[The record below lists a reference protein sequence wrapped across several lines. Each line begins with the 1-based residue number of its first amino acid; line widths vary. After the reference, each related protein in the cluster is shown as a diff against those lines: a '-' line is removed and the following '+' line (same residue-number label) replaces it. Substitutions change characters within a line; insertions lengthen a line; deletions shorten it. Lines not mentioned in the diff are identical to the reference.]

1 MYVLESNVTNTLKR
15 FHEKGLI
22 ANSSKIHFFFSS
34 YETKSIQIQNSC
46 INPSFSK
53 NLLGIKIDCNLTF
66 LEHIKSLCSKANKKL
81 CALSRVSKCM
91 GINKR
96 CILMK
101 SHNSLHFSQF
111 NYCSLVWMCYRSSL
125 RNKMINKKR

>member
-1 MYVLESNVTNTLKR
+1 MYVLESNVTNTLKW

-22 ANSSKIHFFFSS
+22 ANSSKIHFLFSS

-53 NLLGIKIDCNLTF
+53 KLLGIKIDCNLTF
-66 LEHIKSLCSKANKKL
+66 LEHIKSLCSKVNKKL
-81 CALSRVSKCM
+81 SALSRVSKCM

-96 CILMK
+96 RILMK
-101 SHNSLHFSQF
+101 SYIFSQF

-125 RNKMINKKR
+125 NNKMVNKKR

>member
-34 YETKSIQIQNSC
+34 YETKSLQIQNSC

-53 NLLGIKIDCNLTF
+53 KLLGIKTDCNLTF
-66 LEHIKSLCSKANKKL
+66 LEHIKSLCSKVNKKL
-81 CALSRVSKCM
+81 SALSRVSKCM

-96 CILMK
+96 RILMK
-101 SHNSLHFSQF
+101 SYIISQF
-111 NYCSLVWMCYRSSL
+111 NYCSLVWMCYRSCLS
-125 RNKMINKKR
+125 NKMINKKR